1 MFCLYSDNTKYPFN
15 QLPVLEVD
23 GTPIA
28 QSMAIM
34 RYLGKE
40 HGIIFIFSIIYYHF
54 HKLKILFLLAD
65 VPCFLNLFLYNH

>member
-1 MFCLYSDNTKYPFN
+1 
-15 QLPVLEVD
+15 VLEVD

-40 HGIIFIFSIIYYHF
+40 HGIIFIFSLLSFSKIQNFVFPYYH
-54 HKLKILFLLAD
+54 LLRMFR
-65 VPCFLNLFLYNH
+65 VPLLTSAIKD